1 MRAVRICGSR
11 SGGFTLIELVIGMM
25 VLAVA
30 LMMLATM
37 LFPQADRAAD
47 TLYRV
52 RSAELGH
59 SVMNEI
65 WGKRYDDNTDA
76 NGGTPCGTGRLPAC
90 TTTPGP
96 EAGENRNDWDD
107 IDDYNGMN
115 QHSLMLDSTQ
125 TYADIYPGYG
135 LQVTV
140 TSGDVTRL
148 ISVTVTT
155 PAGEAISFNGVRSN
169 Y

>member
-1 MRAVRICGSR
+1 MKAVKSR
-11 SGGFTLIELVIGMM
+11 SQGFTLIEMVVGMM

-30 LMMLATM
+30 LVMLGTM

-65 WGKRYDDNTDA
+65 WGKRYDDNADA
-76 NGGTPCGTGRLPAC
+76 NGGTPCGTNGLPAC
-90 TTTPGP
+90 TTVPGP
-96 EAGENRNDWDD
+96 EAGESRDDWDD

-115 QHSLMLDSTQ
+115 QNSLMLDSSQ

-135 LQVTV
+135 LAVTV
-140 TSGDVTRL
+140 GSGNATRL
-148 ISVTVTT
+148 ITVTVTT
-155 PAGEAISFNGVRSN
+155 PNGEAITFNGVRSN